1 MALQTYPI
9 PNRNYNIGTASIDQA
24 VVPAGATSL
33 VLTFATGNWTNPA
46 SRLVITMELSTDNG
60 ATWTGGGATDMAC
73 RADGT
78 FRDRLGNILPTV
90 SASFTWP
97 PNVTHLRGSLTVE
110 GASIRTSGSIE
121 VN

>member
-1 MALQTYPI
+1 MALQTYSI
-9 PNRNYNIGTASIDQA
+9 PNRNYNIGSASIDQA
-24 VVPAGATSL
+24 VVPVGARQL
-33 VLTFATGNWTNPA
+33 VLTFNTANWTNPA
-46 SRLVITMELSTDNG
+46 ARLVIALELSMDNG
-60 ATWTGGGATDMAC
+60 VTWTGGGATDMAC

-78 FRDRLGNILPTV
+78 FRDRTGAILSTV

-97 PNVTHLRGSLTVE
+97 ANVTHLRGSLTVE